1 VQAQT
6 NTTKRKSNGLRKLRI
21 QGTQRYCTYVLG
33 NEVINMKKTAYIDN
47 IKNNVKGVL
56 PTVLRL
62 RIGLSAREMVVIV
75 KFFMFS
81 RSTRVRKDG
90 VVIELMGRL
99 DELEALAS
107 WAYIETSL

>member
-1 VQAQT
+1 MP
-6 NTTKRKSNGLRKLRI
+6 I
-21 QGTQRYCTYVLG
+21 
-33 NEVINMKKTAYIDN
+33 
-47 IKNNVKGVL
+47 
-56 PTVLRL
+56 VLRL

-107 WAYIETSL
+107 WACIETSL